1 MSEERNPTVPFGT
14 FYHPPV
20 QLADVMREKN
30 CLNSTTFA
38 VMNGLFSLVDFNKTY
53 RIGDHDVFIG
63 WTCVVS
69 YGGLGDRCGLSGRR
83 TQDALKKLE
92 AAGLIVR
99 EKVGKCNRYRV
110 TLYDQA
116 LDHLRANP
124 GTPMK
129 QISQPVGSEK
139 HRENI
144 KKIQDDA
151 SESLQ
156 TNRHS
161 IQDGA
166 SRIQES
172 LQEELQEPPVSDCPG
187 PNEETEK
194 RGDSLIEE
202 KQEIDVVPVSEAE
215 SVEPEEKAS
224 LGEKK
229 EGRSLLPVGALEGE
243 VIDEKDIAPT
253 RQIAEVLDTL
263 KKGVDMN
270 TADPDPDLEQMVRS
284 LNPQSGVV
292 VTGMD
297 LQVASKLKEQLIEV
311 LGSAA
316 IKMSPMLFFKHCI
329 QEMDNRVADG
339 KIQVRPTSLNYFI
352 NAHTGKEIIAD
363 RVDKLGSENR
373 AANNIEDT
381 KSYLEDLRERSAA
394 PVQMSDATKKELD
407 KLLGRT

>member
-92 AAGLIVR
+92 TAGLIVR

-129 QISQPVGSEK
+129 QISQPIGSEE
-139 HRENI
+139 HRKNI

-151 SESLQ
+151 SRTTDDETSDIEPITDESSESLR
-156 TNRHS
+156 TERPSHYGRSVPHS
-161 IQDGA
+161 
-166 SRIQES
+166 RV
-172 LQEELQEPPVSDCPG
+172 LQEELQETPVSDYPG

-224 LGEKK
+224 LEEKK
-229 EGRSLLPVGALEGE
+229 EGADFV
-243 VIDEKDIAPT
+243 PT
-253 RQIAEVLDTL
+253 KQIAEVVDSLA
-263 KKGVDMN
+263 KGMN
-270 TADPDPDLEQMVRS
+270 MNVSDPDPDLEQMFRS

-292 VTGMD
+292 VTGLD

-316 IKMSPMLFFKHCI
+316 IEMPPMLFFKHCI

-339 KIQVRPTSLNYFI
+339 KIQVRPTSLNFFL

-363 RVDKLGSENR
+363 RVDKLRSENQ
-373 AANNIEDT
+373 AANNIEKTNAYLQEQQERPRGMSAET
-381 KSYLEDLRERSAA
+381 KA
-394 PVQMSDATKKELD
+394 ELD